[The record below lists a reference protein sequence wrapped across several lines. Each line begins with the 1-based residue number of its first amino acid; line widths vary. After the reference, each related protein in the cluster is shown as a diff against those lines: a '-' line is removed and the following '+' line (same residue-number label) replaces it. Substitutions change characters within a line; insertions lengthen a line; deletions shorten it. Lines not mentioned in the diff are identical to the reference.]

1 MDDVIT
7 TDRFLSAFP
16 QWYHKTDVFYTPRA
30 WARGQIVQAPS
41 GPQQCILAGHSDYP
55 ITDEIVQR
63 HPASVWW
70 AVNSQSLKV
79 NGLPLGITN
88 DCDDSPI
95 HRIYGNTQIMKEVVE
110 EPRMIKNR
118 VYLNFSMHTHPSRQ
132 HVYNL
137 FCTKP
142 WVTVG
147 TPVNTMDG
155 RKEFLREV
163 RNHEFVLCPRG
174 NGVDTHRL
182 WETLYM
188 GSIPIVQR
196 DIAHRGWEDLPIA
209 WVDSWEEV
217 TPEWLDAQLER
228 IRSGT
233 WAMEK
238 LKASYW
244 IDQIRRSLQL

>member
-1 MDDVIT
+1 MDEVIT
-7 TDRFLSAFP
+7 QDKYLAALGDH
-16 QWYHKTDVFYTPRA
+16 YHKTDVFYHGSTWWRGTLVSTPA
-30 WARGQIVQAPS
+30 SASLIV
-41 GPQQCILAGHSDYP
+41 AGHSDYP
-55 ITDEIVQR
+55 ITDTIANR
-63 HPASVWW
+63 YPATKWW
-70 AVNSQSLKV
+70 SVNSESLRV

-95 HRIYGNTQIMKEVVE
+95 HRIYGNIPMMGEVAE
-110 EPRMIKNR
+110 EPRSIVNR
-118 VYLNFSMHTHPSRQ
+118 VYLNCSLHTHPSRQ

-137 FCTKP
+137 FHTKP
-142 WVTVG
+142 WVTIG
-147 TPVNTMDG
+147 KQENTMEG
-155 RKEFLREV
+155 RKNFLRQI

-196 DIAHRGWEDLPIA
+196 HITHRGWEDLPIA
-209 WVDSWEEV
+209 WIDSWEEV
-217 TPEWLDAQLER
+217 TSEWLDFQLER

-233 WAMEK
+233 WAIEK

-244 IDQIRRSLQL
+244 IDKINRSL

>member
-7 TDRFLSAFP
+7 TDRFLSEFP
-16 QWYHKTDVFYTPRA
+16 QWYHKTDVFYHGSI
-30 WARGQIVQAPS
+30 WWRGRIVSAPQS
-41 GPQQCILAGHSDYP
+41 ASLIVAGHSDYP
-55 ITDEIVQR
+55 ITDTIVNR
-63 HPASVWW
+63 YPTTKWW
-70 AVNSQSLKV
+70 SVNSQSFAV
-79 NGLPLGITN
+79 HGLPLGITN

-95 HRIYGNTQIMKEVVE
+95 HRIYGNIPMMREVAE
-110 EPRMIKNR
+110 EPRTIKNR
-118 VYLNFSMHTHPSRQ
+118 VYLNFSMNTHPSRP
-132 HVYNL
+132 HVYAT
-137 FCTKP
+137 FHTKP
-142 WVTVG
+142 WVTIG
-147 TPVNTMDG
+147 SPVNTMEG
-155 RKEFLREV
+155 RKNFLREL

-209 WVDSWEEV
+209 WVNSWEEV
-217 TPEWLDAQLER
+217 TEAWLDSQLER

-244 IDQIRRSLQL
+244 IEQIGSTL